1 MPTDNDWW
9 SWILIAAL
17 FALTGPATYLPI
29 AKFLGYF

>member
-17 FALTGPATYLPI
+17 FALTGPATYLPF
-29 AKFLGYF
+29 AKILGYF